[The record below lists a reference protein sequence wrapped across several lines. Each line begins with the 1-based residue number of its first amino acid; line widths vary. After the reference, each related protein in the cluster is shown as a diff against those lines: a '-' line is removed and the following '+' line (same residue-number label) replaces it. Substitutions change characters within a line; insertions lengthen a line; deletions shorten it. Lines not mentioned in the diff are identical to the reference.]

1 MKIALVGIGKI
12 AVDQHV
18 PALTNSPDWDLAAT
32 VSRKGTVDGVEA
44 FTDFDAMLAARPDIR
59 VISLCLPPVPRFDY
73 AMQALRAGRHVML
86 EKPPGA
92 TLAECHAL
100 TAKQTVCR
108 STPLGIP
115 DRPTWSPP
123 RRTGCRTRN

>member
-59 VISLCLPPVPRFDY
+59 VISLVSSACP
-73 AMQALRAGRHVML
+73 
-86 EKPPGA
+86 
-92 TLAECHAL
+92 TL
-100 TAKQTVCR
+100 
-108 STPLGIP
+108 
-115 DRPTWSPP
+115 
-123 RRTGCRTRN
+123 